1 MMNEYIIEDVNIEEL
16 QYMQEY
22 TAYLQ
27 ALKYEREEDGMGD

>member
-1 MMNEYIIEDVNIEEL
+1 MMNEYIIENVNIEDL

-27 ALKYEREEDGMGD
+27 ALKDEKEGDEWGK

>member
-1 MMNEYIIEDVNIEEL
+1 MMNEYIMEDVNIEEL

-27 ALKYEREEDGMGD
+27 ALKDERGEDEWGR